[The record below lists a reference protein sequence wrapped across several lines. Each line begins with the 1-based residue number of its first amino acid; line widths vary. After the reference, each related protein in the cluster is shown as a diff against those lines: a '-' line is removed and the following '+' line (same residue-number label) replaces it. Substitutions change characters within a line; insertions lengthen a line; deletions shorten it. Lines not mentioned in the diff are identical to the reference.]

1 MPIHQTARTFGAR
14 RVPTVTAASGC
25 WQLGEVTQARRA
37 DIWPTG
43 IDPFFSEV
51 ELLLPMD
58 GTNASTT
65 FTDASDNGLTVTANG
80 NAAISTS
87 ESKFGGASAA
97 FDGTGDYLA
106 ITHNA
111 AIALGSD
118 AFTIECWVFPTIT
131 PTSAGT
137 IYGKRASAGTF
148 AGVNIVIAATTLAPQ
163 LIVSFNGSTWGI
175 LSTSSVALTENEWNH
190 LAVVR
195 NGSQWNLYVNG
206 VSGISATTSSSVYDD
221 GSNATMGAAP
231 GAAFPFTGYI
241 DDFRITKGTN
251 GARYTAAF
259 TPPTAPH
266 PTS

>member
-14 RVPTVTAASGC
+14 RVPTVTGASGF

-37 DIWPTG
+37 GIWPTG

-58 GTNASTT
+58 GTNGSTT

-87 ESKFGGASAA
+87 EGKFGGASAY
-97 FDGTGDYLA
+97 FDGTGDYLSV
-106 ITHNA
+106 TYNA

-118 AFTIECWVFPTIT
+118 SFTLECWVFPTIT
-131 PTSAGT
+131 PTSAAT
-137 IYGKRASAGTF
+137 IYSNRASTAVF
-148 AGVNIVIAATTLAPQ
+148 AGVNISISQNTLYPT
-163 LIVSFNGSTWGI
+163 LIVSFNGSSWGI
-175 LSTSSVALTENEWNH
+175 LGTSSVALTEDEWNH

-195 NGSQWNLYVNG
+195 NGSQWNLYVDG
-206 VSGISATTSSSVYDD
+206 VSGISATTSGSVYDD
-221 GSNATMGAAP
+221 GSNAIMGSVP
-231 GAAFPFTGYI
+231 GGGFYFTGYI
-241 DDFRITKGTN
+241 DEFRITKGTN